1 MVKSKQKFIPFVP
14 FKLDVA
20 LKFSRSFLWLGSKL
34 SVLNP
39 YLPQKLAEAEIPLK
53 DREYLSIAIFSS
65 IYWFTIIFSILTILP
80 ALVGKNLINISL
92 PLSLLIAVIAFL
104 YINFY
109 PNLVALRK
117 SKDIERNLLFVV
129 RHLYVQV
136 RSGVSLFDAM
146 VAVSREDY
154 GIISK
159 EFEKAVKEISTGK
172 EQTTVLEEM
181 ALRVSHAGFK
191 RIIWQIVNSLKSG
204 ADISKVLNT
213 IANELSQEQKVKIRK
228 YGSQL
233 SPYALMYLMLTVILP
248 TLGISFLIT
257 LSSFSGIGIPETF
270 FFLILG
276 IVALFQIMF
285 IGMIKSSRPSVEV

>member
-1 MVKSKQKFIPFVP
+1 MAKERQKFIPFVP

-34 SVLNP
+34 STLNP

-53 DREYLSIAIFSS
+53 DREYLSIVIFSS
-65 IYWFTIIFSILTILP
+65 IYWFTVLFSILTFLP
-80 ALVGKNLINISL
+80 ALVGKNFITISL
-92 PLSLLIAVIAFL
+92 PISLLVALIAFF

-117 SKDIERNLLFVV
+117 SKDIDRNLLFVV

-146 VAVSREDY
+146 VAVSKEDY

-172 EQTTVLEEM
+172 EQTAVLEEM
-181 ALRVSHAGFK
+181 ALRVSHTGFK
-191 RIIWQIVNSLKSG
+191 RVLWQIVNSLKSG
-204 ADISKVLNT
+204 ADISKVLSV
-213 IANELSQEQKVKIRK
+213 IANELSQEQRVKIRK

-248 TLGISFLIT
+248 TLGISFLII
-257 LSSFSGIGIPETF
+257 LSSFSGIQIPEAL
-270 FFLILG
+270 FFLIWG
-276 IVALFQIMF
+276 VVVLFQIMF

>member
-1 MVKSKQKFIPFVP
+1 MAKERQKFIPFVP
-14 FKLDVA
+14 LKLDVA

-34 SVLNP
+34 STLNP

-53 DREYLSIAIFSS
+53 DREYLSIAVFSS
-65 IYWFTIIFSILTILP
+65 IYWFTVLFSILTFLS
-80 ALVGKNLINISL
+80 ALVGKNFISVSF
-92 PLSLLIAVIAFL
+92 PLSLLVALIAFF

-146 VAVSREDY
+146 VAVSKEDY

-159 EFEKAVKEISTGK
+159 EFERAVKEISTGK
-172 EQTTVLEEM
+172 EQTAVLEEM
-181 ALRVSHAGFK
+181 ALRVSHTGFK
-191 RIIWQIVNSLKSG
+191 RILWQIVNSLKSG
-204 ADISKVLNT
+204 ADISKVLSV
-213 IANELSQEQKVKIRK
+213 IANELSQEQRVKIRK

-248 TLGISFLIT
+248 TLGISFLII
-257 LSSFSGIGIPETF
+257 LSSFSGIQVPEAF
-270 FFLILG
+270 FFLIWG
-276 IVALFQIMF
+276 VVVLFQIMF

>member
-1 MVKSKQKFIPFVP
+1 MAKEKQKFIPFIP

-20 LKFSRSFLWLGSKL
+20 LKFSRFFLWLGSKL
-34 SVLNP
+34 STLNP

-65 IYWFTIIFSILTILP
+65 IYWFTVLFSILTFLP
-80 ALVGKNLINISL
+80 ALVGKNFISISL
-92 PLSLLIAVIAFL
+92 PISLLVALIAFF

-146 VAVSREDY
+146 VAVSKEDY

-172 EQTTVLEEM
+172 EQTAVLEEM
-181 ALRVSHAGFK
+181 ALRVSHTGFK
-191 RIIWQIVNSLKSG
+191 RILWQIVNSLKSG
-204 ADISKVLNT
+204 ADVSKVLSV
-213 IANELSQEQKVKIRK
+213 IANELSQEQRVKIRK

-248 TLGISFLIT
+248 TLGISFLII
-257 LSSFSGIGIPETF
+257 LSSFSGIQIPEAL
-270 FFLILG
+270 FFLIWG
-276 IVALFQIMF
+276 VVVLFQIMF